1 MAKLWAVIKREYLER
16 VRTKW
21 FVIGTFLGPLLFGTM
36 IILPTWLSSRSAA
49 SADLSDM
56 LILDAT
62 GTELGYRV
70 AADLGL
76 VIDSVANP
84 DVVVHTR
91 ARVLSTPPARLTEA
105 ESTATRDVMRRA
117 IRGYLVLDE
126 ETLTG
131 DRARY
136 AGRNASSIPD
146 MERLRR
152 VVRQDV
158 LAYRLERAG
167 LDPER
172 AATLT
177 RLSLTLS
184 AERITD
190 EGRGGS
196 GLVNALFAFG
206 VAFVLYVSIVLY
218 GQTVLRGVME
228 EKTTRVAEVVV
239 SSVRPE
245 TLLAGK
251 VIGVGAVGLTQQI
264 VWIVT
269 SLIMVKA
276 REPLMTRLGVE
287 TTPLQLPDVSVGL
300 GIALLLFFVLGFTF
314 YAALFAAVGAMV
326 SNEQDAQQAATP
338 VILLV
343 VLSAIFI
350 QPVILAPAGMLARV
364 MSWLPFSAPI
374 IMPLRLTLIP
384 ISLLELTGVLAG
396 LALSC
401 VAAIWI
407 AARVYR
413 VGLLMYGKRPT
424 MREVGRWVRES

>member
-21 FVIGTFLGPLLFGTM
+21 FIIGTFLGPLLFGTM
-36 IILPTWLSSRSAA
+36 IILPTWLSARSAG
-49 SADLSDM
+49 SADLSNM
-56 LILDAT
+56 VILDAT
-62 GTELGYRV
+62 GTELGQRI
-70 AADLGL
+70 AADLGST
-76 VIDSVANP
+76 VDPVANP
-84 DVVVHTR
+84 DVVVQSR
-91 ARVLSTPPARLTEA
+91 ARVLSTTPERLTEA
-105 ESTATRDVMRRA
+105 ESTATRDVMRHA
-117 IRGYLVLDE
+117 IRGYLVLDAQ
-126 ETLTG
+126 TLAGERT
-131 DRARY
+131 RY

-146 MERLRR
+146 MERLER

-167 LDPER
+167 IDADR

-177 RLSLTLS
+177 RLSPTLS

-190 EGRGGS
+190 KGRGGS
-196 GLVNALFAFG
+196 GLVNAFFAFG
-206 VAFVLYVSIVLY
+206 VAFVLYISIVLY

-269 SLIMVKA
+269 SLVLLKA
-276 REPLMTRLGVE
+276 REPLMARLGVE
-287 TTPLQLPDVSVGL
+287 TTPLNLPDVSLGL
-300 GIALLLFFVLGFTF
+300 GIALLLFFLLGFTF

-326 SNEQDAQQAATP
+326 SNDQDAQQAATP

-350 QPVILAPAGMLARV
+350 QPVVLAPGGAVARV

-374 IMPLRLTLIP
+374 IMPLRLTLVP
-384 ISLLELTGVLAG
+384 ISALELTAAILG
-396 LALSC
+396 LAASC
-401 VAAIWI
+401 VAAVWL

-424 MREVGRWVRES
+424 LREVGRWVRQA